1 MNLFKNIRIG
11 VFLTFH
17 DFFRAAFIGW
27 FDGLSSSLFWC
38 VFLVFHGRSYHWE
51 CPRLFPSLSVLHCLS
66 SVLLFSQLFSY
77 YCSCLACFSS
87 PLSSEFPPYSPR
99 WPLLLLLLLVVFA
112 GGAGVIVSGVDVA
125 VAGCGGAATS
135 PRIASQ
141 RSTSRFC
148 APIFGIFHNEGGPP
162 PDVHPCCICCKEG
175 IWDIPMIKTPPCGI
189 SCTLWCACPRVSAM
203 FGRPPQMPLV
213 QPTLF
218 VVRSFGD
225 LCESPLH
232 HLSLRVPILSLSLF
246 TRWSLAR

>member
-1 MNLFKNIRIG
+1 MMVFRRIG

-17 DFFRAAFIGW
+17 DFFSGPPSSDDSVVSLPLF
-27 FDGLSSSLFWC
+27 FDVFSWYSMVGELSLGVPSAVRSLIC
-38 VFLVFHGRSYHWE
+38 
-51 CPRLFPSLSVLHCLS
+51 
-66 SVLLFSQLFSY
+66 
-77 YCSCLACFSS
+77 S
-87 PLSSEFPPYSPR
+87 PLSFVCYAFFSTLF
-99 WPLLLLLLLVVFA
+99 LLLLPLGLLFLSTFFWVPTLFTSVTTSTYASTCGLA

-125 VAGCGGAATS
+125 VAGCGGATAS
-135 PRIASQ
+135 PRIASPKKH
-141 RSTSRFC
+141 FLILC
-148 APIFGIFHNEGGPP
+148 PHFFGIFHNEGGPP

-175 IWDIPMIKTPPCGI
+175 IWDIPMIKAPPCGI

-232 HLSLRVPILSLSLF
+232 HLSLWVPILSLSLL
-246 TRWSLAR
+246 TRWSSAR